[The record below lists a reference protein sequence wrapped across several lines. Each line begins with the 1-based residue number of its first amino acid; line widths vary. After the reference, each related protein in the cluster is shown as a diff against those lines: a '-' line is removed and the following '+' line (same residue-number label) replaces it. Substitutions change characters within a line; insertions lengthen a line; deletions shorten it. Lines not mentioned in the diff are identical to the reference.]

1 MVTLFY
7 IFESNYLFMDFLK
20 FLFSKHFI
28 KQLLK
33 ALTFMIVFLFGLY
46 IYLNLSTN
54 HNRYIKVPN
63 LVGVSFDQAVKI
75 LNDNTLSF
83 VVIDSALYNPNF
95 PKFSIVDQIPSSNTE
110 VKKNR
115 KIYLTLNPS
124 NYGKVSIPNIIQI
137 TQRSAN
143 SALLSSGLEVGEI
156 TYENNIGKDMVLQ
169 IFFNGNEI
177 NIGDMV
183 PKKSKIDLVLGNGLI
198 DEKLENGS
206 K

>member
-1 MVTLFY
+1 M
-7 IFESNYLFMDFLK
+7 NFLK
-20 FLFSKHFI
+20 FLLSKYFLKELIRSLIFI
-28 KQLLK
+28 
-33 ALTFMIVFLFGLY
+33 IVLLFGLY
-46 IYLNLSTN
+46 IYLNLTTN
-54 HNRYIKVPN
+54 HNNYIKVPD
-63 LVGVSFDQAVKI
+63 LKGISFVNAVRI
-75 LNDNTLSF
+75 LNEKNLSF
-83 VVIDSALYNPNF
+83 IVIDSALYNPNY
-95 PKFSIVDQIPSSNTE
+95 PKFSIVDQLPNSSIE

-143 SALLSSGLEVGEI
+143 SALLASGLEIGEV

-169 IFFNGNEI
+169 IFFNGTEI
-177 NIGDMV
+177 KIGDMV
-183 PKKSKIDLVLGNGLI
+183 PKKSKIDLILGNGLI